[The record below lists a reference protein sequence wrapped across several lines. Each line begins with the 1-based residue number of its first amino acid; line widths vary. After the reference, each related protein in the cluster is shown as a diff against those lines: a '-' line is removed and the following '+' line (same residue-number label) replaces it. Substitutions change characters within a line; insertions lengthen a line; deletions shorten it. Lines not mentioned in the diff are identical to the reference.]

1 MSRIMTAVMIFALV
15 PSAYAQKKTAPARK
29 PAAHKAAPAADQA
42 KAVLEKLEAWDASL
56 KTLKAAFT
64 QEVDFTEAGL
74 KQSIEGN
81 LSYVRPNLLR
91 IEHVKPARQLVVTD
105 KDVIWIY
112 KPGDRQAVRTKWDV
126 WRRTQDRNFSGI
138 LDFGDYS
145 ALTRRNSAK
154 VEGGKDGA
162 PYTVTFTPRS
172 GSHYT
177 LTLTLSATDYF
188 PVAAQLSV
196 DGTVIKTTL
205 SDVQKNT
212 EVDRGI
218 FDFVPPKGT
227 EILEFKN

>member
-1 MSRIMTAVMIFALV
+1 MNRIMTAVLLLALA
-15 PSAYAQKKTAPARK
+15 PSAYAQKKPATARK
-29 PAAHKAAPAADQA
+29 PEAHKAAPAADQA
-42 KAVLEKLEAWDASL
+42 KAVLQKLEAWDASL
-56 KTLKAAFT
+56 KTLKADFT

-81 LSYVRPNLLR
+81 LSYVKPNLLR

-145 ALTRRNSAK
+145 ALTKRNSAT
-154 VEGGKDGA
+154 VEGGKGGA

-172 GSHYT
+172 GSPYT

-205 SDVQKNT
+205 SDVQKNA

-218 FDFVPPKGT
+218 FSFVPPKGT